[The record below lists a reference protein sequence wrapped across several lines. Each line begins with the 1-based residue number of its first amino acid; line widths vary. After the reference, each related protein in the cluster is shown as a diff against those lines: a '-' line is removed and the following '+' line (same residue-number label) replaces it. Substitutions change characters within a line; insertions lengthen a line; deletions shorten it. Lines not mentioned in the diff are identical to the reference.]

1 MKVETAVGELAVEY
15 EGRVRFNIVS
25 AEETAKR
32 GDEIE
37 LYGFTEQLHGLVAL
51 DPSGAPVAKL
61 PGHMFGKD
69 EIREAIEATLV
80 VTELRNADG

>member
-51 DPSGAPVAKL
+51 DPSGAPVATPDTCSGRTRSRK
-61 PGHMFGKD
+61 
-69 EIREAIEATLV
+69 RS
-80 VTELRNADG
+80 RRRSS